1 MKLKLLITGVEG
13 FAGSYLAQ
21 WGLEQGAVVHGTVY
35 PRASLRNIEAIKGL
49 HTHPVDIL
57 EADRLAELVKAIKPD
72 YIFHLAGQSNV
83 FASNELADQ
92 TLKTNVMGN
101 FNIIEAVRKS
111 AIKARVLIVGSAN
124 EYGKVPKKEHPINE
138 QQPLNPD
145 NPYAVSKVCQEL
157 MGHYYAKQHNLDIVT
172 VRPFNYIGPRQALG
186 FVCSDFAHQL
196 VQIERKEKPP
206 LMEVG
211 NLNVYR
217 DFTDVRDMV
226 RGYWLALAKG
236 KKGGLYNLCSG
247 QYYSIKSLLN
257 SMIAMTGCKVEIK
270 IKAGMIRSNE
280 NRCFYGDCTKF
291 QNITKWK
298 AQIPIEETLRDILDY
313 WRGVNRS

>member
-1 MKLKLLITGVEG
+1 MKLKVLITGVEG
-13 FAGSYLAQ
+13 FAGSHLAQ
-21 WGLEQGAVVHGTVY
+21 WVLDQQAVVHGTVY
-35 PRASLRNIEAIKGL
+35 PSASQRNIEGL
-49 HTHPVDIL
+49 KNLHVHPLDIL
-57 EADRLAELVKAIKPD
+57 DQDRLSSLVKQVKPG

-83 FASNELADQ
+83 AASTRLADQ
-92 TLKTNVMGN
+92 TLRTNVMGN
-101 FNIIEAVRKS
+101 FNIIEAVRKN
-111 AIKARVLIVGSAN
+111 ARKPRLLIVGSAN
-124 EYGKVPKKEHPINE
+124 EYGKVASKDLPITE
-138 QQPLNPD
+138 QYPLNPD

-157 MGHYYAKQHNLDIVT
+157 MGRYYATHDDLDIVT
-172 VRPFNYIGPRQALG
+172 VRPFNHIGPRQALG

-247 QYYSIKSLLN
+247 RYYSIKSLLN

-280 NRCFYGDCTKF
+280 NRYFYGDCSKF
-291 QNITKWK
+291 QKITKWK
-298 AQIPIEETLRDILDY
+298 TQIPMEETLRDILDY